1 MKEKLVIGIC
11 DDEKEIAARLKD
23 IILEAISDMKLSR
36 EVYIDIFYKAK
47 DLEEE
52 IEDKNFDLLFLDIM
66 LAKENGIVLGNKI
79 LESNSNTKIVF
90 VTGNMEMVEGIFESV
105 PFSLLLK
112 PVSRDRV
119 RAVIKKYM
127 DKALEEQEDLVMI
140 RIRDEAIK
148 IPVREMCY
156 VESQGRYLIFKLENG
171 KEYRATMTMEEAEK
185 LLKDRFLKCHRSFMI
200 NMEKVKRVSRLEAE
214 ITNGDT
220 VPISRNNYKKIYED
234 FMDKYER
241 TYF

>member
-1 MKEKLVIGIC
+1 
-11 DDEKEIAARLKD
+11 
-23 IILEAISDMKLSR
+23 
-36 EVYIDIFYKAK
+36 
-47 DLEEE
+47 
-52 IEDKNFDLLFLDIM
+52 
-66 LAKENGIVLGNKI
+66 
-79 LESNSNTKIVF
+79 
-90 VTGNMEMVEGIFESV
+90 
-105 PFSLLLK
+105 
-112 PVSRDRV
+112 
-119 RAVIKKYM
+119 
-127 DKALEEQEDLVMI
+127 
-140 RIRDEAIK
+140 
-148 IPVREMCY
+148 MCY

-241 TYF
+241 RYF